1 MVRSHNPVHLLITV
15 SCQKSGV
22 IPGGMTDNCN
32 FWSFQSSNR
41 LRRNMGPNI
50 VRKPSVTP
58 SGKIRKVQASKLKES
73 VSNLK
78 ENSFNK
84 YYIINILNDTKDN

>member
-15 SCQKSGV
+15 SCHKSGV

-32 FWSFQSSNR
+32 FWSFQSSNH
-41 LRRNMGPNI
+41 LRNMGHNI
-50 VRKPSVTP
+50 VRKPVTP